1 MGDKEGGYY
10 MLPVINLV
18 KTGKNIKSLLIKCN
32 ISVSKLQDILGFT
45 SPQAIYKWF
54 WGQSLPSV
62 DNLVILS
69 RLLNVSIE
77 DILVIE

>member
-1 MGDKEGGYY
+1 

-18 KTGKNIKSLLIKCN
+18 KTGKNIKSLMVRSN
-32 ISVSKLQDILGFT
+32 ISVLQLQDILGFT

-54 WGQSLPSV
+54 WGQSLPSI

-69 RLLNVSIE
+69 RLFNISIE

>member
-1 MGDKEGGYY
+1 
-10 MLPVINLV
+10 MLPVIDLV
-18 KTGKNIKSLLIKCN
+18 KTGNNIKSLLAQNN
-32 ISVSKLQDILGFT
+32 ISVTKLQDILGFT

-54 WGQSLPSV
+54 WGQSLPSI

-69 RLLNVSIE
+69 SILHVSIE

>member
-1 MGDKEGGYY
+1 
-10 MLPVINLV
+10 MLPVIDLV
-18 KTGKNIKSLLIKCN
+18 KTGNYIKSLLAQNN
-32 ISVSKLQDILGFT
+32 ISVTKLQDILGFT

-62 DNLVILS
+62 DNLVILAS
-69 RLLNVSIE
+69 ILHVSIE

>member
-1 MGDKEGGYY
+1 
-10 MLPVINLV
+10 MLPVIDLV
-18 KTGKNIKSLLIKCN
+18 KTGNNIKALMVKNN

-69 RLLNVSIE
+69 RILNVSIE

>member
-1 MGDKEGGYY
+1 

-18 KTGKNIKSLLIKCN
+18 KTGKNIKSLMARNN
-32 ISVSKLQDILGFT
+32 ISVLQLQDILGFT

-69 RLLNVSIE
+69 SVLKVSIE

>member
-1 MGDKEGGYY
+1 

-18 KTGKNIKSLLIKCN
+18 KTGKNIKSLMARSN
-32 ISVSKLQDILGFT
+32 ISVLQLQDILGFT

-69 RLLNVSIE
+69 RVLKVSIE

>member
-1 MGDKEGGYY
+1 
-10 MLPVINLV
+10 MLPVIDLV
-18 KTGKNIKSLLIKCN
+18 KTGNNIKSLLAQNN
-32 ISVSKLQDILGFT
+32 ISVTQLQDILGFT

-54 WGQSLPSV
+54 WGQSLPSI

-69 RLLNVSIE
+69 SILHLSIE

>member
-1 MGDKEGGYY
+1 
-10 MLPVINLV
+10 MLPVIDLV
-18 KTGKNIKSLLIKCN
+18 KTGNNIKSLLAQNN
-32 ISVSKLQDILGFT
+32 ISVIQLQDILGFT

-62 DNLVILS
+62 DNLVILAS
-69 RLLNVSIE
+69 ILHVSIE

>member
-1 MGDKEGGYY
+1 
-10 MLPVINLV
+10 MLPVIDLV
-18 KTGKNIKSLLIKCN
+18 KTGNNIKALMVKNN
-32 ISVSKLQDILGFT
+32 ISVTKLQDILGFT

-62 DNLVILS
+62 DNLVILY
-69 RLLNVSIE
+69 RILHVSIE

>member
-1 MGDKEGGYY
+1 

-18 KTGKNIKSLLIKCN
+18 KTGNNIKALMVKNN
-32 ISVSKLQDILGFT
+32 ISVVKLQDILGFT
-45 SPQAIYKWF
+45 TPQAIYKWF

-69 RLLNVSIE
+69 KVLNVSIE

>member
-1 MGDKEGGYY
+1 
-10 MLPVINLV
+10 MLPVIDLV
-18 KTGKNIKSLLIKCN
+18 KTGNNIKRLLALNN
-32 ISVSKLQDILGFT
+32 ISVTKLQDILGFT

-62 DNLVILS
+62 DNLVILAS
-69 RLLNVSIE
+69 ILHVSIE

>member
-1 MGDKEGGYY
+1 
-10 MLPVINLV
+10 MLPVIDLV
-18 KTGKNIKSLLIKCN
+18 KTGNNIKHLLMINN
-32 ISVSKLQDILGFT
+32 ISVTRLQDILGFT

-62 DNLVILS
+62 DNLVILAS
-69 RLLNVSIE
+69 ILHVSIE

>member
-1 MGDKEGGYY
+1 
-10 MLPVINLV
+10 MLPVVNLE
-18 KTGKNIKSLLIKCN
+18 KTGNNIKLLMTEKGL
-32 ISVSKLQDILGFT
+32 SVRKLQDILGFT

-77 DILVIE
+77 DILIIE

>member
-1 MGDKEGGYY
+1 

-18 KTGKNIKSLLIKCN
+18 KTGKNIKSLMTRSN
-32 ISVSKLQDILGFT
+32 ISVLQLQDILGFT

-69 RLLNVSIE
+69 RVLKVSIE

>member
-1 MGDKEGGYY
+1 
-10 MLPVINLV
+10 MLPVIDLV
-18 KTGKNIKSLLIKCN
+18 KTGNNIKSLLAQNN
-32 ISVSKLQDILGFT
+32 ISVTQLQDILGFT

-62 DNLVILS
+62 DNLVILAS
-69 RLLNVSIE
+69 ILHVSIE

>member
-1 MGDKEGGYY
+1 
-10 MLPVINLV
+10 MLPVIDLV
-18 KTGKNIKSLLIKCN
+18 KTGNNIKSLLAQNN
-32 ISVSKLQDILGFT
+32 ISVTKLQDILGFT

-62 DNLVILS
+62 DNLVILAS
-69 RLLNVSIE
+69 ILHVSIE

>member
-1 MGDKEGGYY
+1 
-10 MLPVINLV
+10 MLPVIDLV
-18 KTGKNIKSLLIKCN
+18 KTGNNIKSLLAQNN
-32 ISVSKLQDILGFT
+32 ISVTQLQDILGFT

-54 WGQSLPSV
+54 WGQSLPSI

-69 RLLNVSIE
+69 NILHVSIE

>member
-1 MGDKEGGYY
+1 
-10 MLPVINLV
+10 MLPVIDLV
-18 KTGKNIKSLLIKCN
+18 KTGNNIKRLLMLNN
-32 ISVSKLQDILGFT
+32 ISVTKLQDILGFT

-62 DNLVILS
+62 DNLVILAS
-69 RLLNVSIE
+69 ILHVSIE

>member
-1 MGDKEGGYY
+1 
-10 MLPVINLV
+10 MLPVIYLV
-18 KTGKNIKSLLIKCN
+18 KTGNNIKSLLAQNN
-32 ISVSKLQDILGFT
+32 ISVTQLQDILGFT

-54 WGQSLPSV
+54 WGQSLPSI

-69 RLLNVSIE
+69 SILHVSIE

>member
-1 MGDKEGGYY
+1 
-10 MLPVINLV
+10 MLPVIDLV
-18 KTGKNIKSLLIKCN
+18 KTGNNIKSLLAQNN
-32 ISVSKLQDILGFT
+32 ISVIQLQDILGFT

-54 WGQSLPSV
+54 WGQSLPSI

-69 RLLNVSIE
+69 SILHVSIE

>member
-1 MGDKEGGYY
+1 

-18 KTGKNIKSLLIKCN
+18 KTGKNIKSLLARKKL
-32 ISVSKLQDILGFT
+32 SVLQLQDILGFT

-69 RLLNVSIE
+69 RVLEVSIE

>member
-1 MGDKEGGYY
+1 
-10 MLPVINLV
+10 MLPVIDLV
-18 KTGKNIKSLLIKCN
+18 KTGNNIKSLLAQNK
-32 ISVSKLQDILGFT
+32 ISVTKLQDILGFT

-62 DNLVILS
+62 DNLVILAS
-69 RLLNVSIE
+69 ILHVSIE

>member
-1 MGDKEGGYY
+1 
-10 MLPVINLV
+10 MLPVIDLV
-18 KTGKNIKSLLIKCN
+18 KTGNTIKALMVKNN

-69 RLLNVSIE
+69 RILNVSIE

>member
-1 MGDKEGGYY
+1 
-10 MLPVINLV
+10 MLPVIDLV
-18 KTGKNIKSLLIKCN
+18 KTGNNIKALMVKNN

-54 WGQSLPSV
+54 WGQSLPSI

-69 RLLNVSIE
+69 SILHVSIE

>member
-1 MGDKEGGYY
+1 

-18 KTGKNIKSLLIKCN
+18 KTGNNIKSLMAKNKL
-32 ISVSKLQDILGFT
+32 SVTKLQDILGFT

-62 DNLVILS
+62 DNLVILAS
-69 RLLNVSIE
+69 ILHVSIE

>member
-1 MGDKEGGYY
+1 
-10 MLPVINLV
+10 MLPVIDLV
-18 KTGKNIKSLLIKCN
+18 KTGNNIKSLLVQNN

-62 DNLVILS
+62 DNLVILAS
-69 RLLNVSIE
+69 ILHVSIE

>member
-1 MGDKEGGYY
+1 MK
-10 MLPVINLV
+10 MLPVIDLV
-18 KTGKNIKSLLIKCN
+18 KTGNNIKSLLAQNN
-32 ISVSKLQDILGFT
+32 ISVTKLQDILGFT

-62 DNLVILS
+62 DNLVILAS
-69 RLLNVSIE
+69 ILHVSIE

>member
-1 MGDKEGGYY
+1 
-10 MLPVINLV
+10 MLPVIDLV
-18 KTGKNIKSLLIKCN
+18 KTGNNIKRLLILNN
-32 ISVSKLQDILGFT
+32 ISVTKLQDILGFT

-62 DNLVILS
+62 DNLVILAS
-69 RLLNVSIE
+69 ILHVSIE

>member
-1 MGDKEGGYY
+1 
-10 MLPVINLV
+10 MLPVIDLV
-18 KTGKNIKSLLIKCN
+18 KTGNNIKRLLMINN
-32 ISVSKLQDILGFT
+32 ISVAKLQDILGFT

-69 RLLNVSIE
+69 SILHVSIE

>member
-1 MGDKEGGYY
+1 
-10 MLPVINLV
+10 MLPVIDLV
-18 KTGKNIKSLLIKCN
+18 KTGNNIKSLLAQNN
-32 ISVSKLQDILGFT
+32 ISVTQLQDILGFT

-62 DNLVILS
+62 DNLVNLASILH
-69 RLLNVSIE
+69 VSIE

>member
-1 MGDKEGGYY
+1 
-10 MLPVINLV
+10 MLPVIDLV
-18 KTGKNIKSLLIKCN
+18 KTGNTIKSLLAQNN
-32 ISVSKLQDILGFT
+32 ISVTQLQDILGFT

-54 WGQSLPSV
+54 WGQSLPSI

-69 RLLNVSIE
+69 SILHVSIE

>member
-1 MGDKEGGYY
+1 
-10 MLPVINLV
+10 MLPVIDLV
-18 KTGKNIKSLLIKCN
+18 KTGNNIKSLLAQNN
-32 ISVSKLQDILGFT
+32 ISVTQLQDILGFT

-54 WGQSLPSV
+54 WGQSLPSI

-69 RLLNVSIE
+69 SILHVSIE